1 VTQYE
6 VLWIGPASGLELSPL
21 AASPL
26 VDIAWSR
33 EVADALALPLA
44 SFDCVV
50 LHGAAPATEA
60 THSRL
65 RAAGARA
72 VLETADPARGPAPTD
87 LFGAGPLP
95 SVPKHASPVPNPRS
109 LAAPPAPA
117 GVVGASAPLTATLA
131 LVERARGSSA
141 TVLLTGETGTG
152 KELLARAIHG
162 GSARSGG
169 PFVALNCAA
178 FPDTLLE
185 SELFGHTKGAFT
197 GADRAKDGLMALAD
211 GGSLFLDEV
220 GETSVAL
227 QAKLL
232 RALQE
237 REVRPVGGTRSRR
250 VDVRVIAATNRD
262 LAGEI
267 AHGRFRADLY
277 WRLAVF
283 PIRVPPLRDRRDD
296 VLALARHFLTQH
308 GAREGRPGCRLS
320 REAEELLLAH
330 HWPGNVRELE
340 NEMLRALA
348 LSEPFET
355 IPAERLSE
363 RLGQLQEAF
372 PSLVRDCEPLRDTL
386 ARFEAVCLRR
396 ALDRNSGRRAET
408 ARNLGLTREGLYKKM
423 KRHGIQ

>member
-1 VTQYE
+1 VTPHS

-33 EVADALALPLA
+33 ELEDALGLPLA

-50 LHGAAPATEA
+50 LHAATPAGEEVRA
-60 THSRL
+60 RL

-72 VLETADPARGPAPTD
+72 VLDTADPARCPEPADLATAAGGTPSASPPRAAAPT
-87 LFGAGPLP
+87 GI
-95 SVPKHASPVPNPRS
+95 
-109 LAAPPAPA
+109 
-117 GVVGASAPLTATLA
+117 VGASNALVAALA
-131 LVERARGSSA
+131 LVERARRSGA

-152 KELLARAIHG
+152 KEVLARAIHT
-162 GSARSGG
+162 GSARSAGA
-169 PFVALNCAA
+169 FVALNCAA

-185 SELFGHTKGAFT
+185 SELFGHTKGSFT

-211 GGSLFLDEV
+211 GGTLFLDEV

-237 REVRPVGGTRSRR
+237 REVRPVGGTRSRH

-262 LAGEI
+262 LSGEI
-267 AHGRFRADLY
+267 AQGRFRADLY

-283 PIRVPPLRDRRDD
+283 PICVPPLRDRRED
-296 VLALARHFLTQH
+296 VLALARHFLARH

-320 REAEELLLAH
+320 PEAEELLLAH

-340 NEMLRALA
+340 NEILRALA

-363 RLGQLQEAF
+363 RLGRLHEQLA
-372 PSLVRDCEPLRDTL
+372 SVVCDSEPLRDSL
-386 ARFEAVCLRR
+386 ARFEALCLRR
-396 ALDRNSGRRAET
+396 ALDRNAGRRAET
-408 ARNLGLTREGLYKKM
+408 ARNLGLTREGLYKKL
-423 KRHGIQ
+423 KRFGIQ

>member
-1 VTQYE
+1 MIPHS
-6 VLWIGPASGLELSPL
+6 VLWIGPASGLEASPL

-33 EVADALALPLA
+33 ELADALALPLA

-50 LHGAAPATEA
+50 LHAAAPAAEA
-60 THSRL
+60 ARRRL

-72 VLETADPARGPAPTD
+72 VLETDGPGARARRRPTSPRGPRGAAAAAPR
-87 LFGAGPLP
+87 AAAARSRP
-95 SVPKHASPVPNPRS
+95 ASSARAPRS
-109 LAAPPAPA
+109 APR
-117 GVVGASAPLTATLA
+117 S
-131 LVERARGSSA
+131 RSS
-141 TVLLTGETGTG
+141 
-152 KELLARAIHG
+152 
-162 GSARSGG
+162 SARSGAAPPSCSRARRAPARRCSRAPSTRAARARAG
-169 PFVALNCAA
+169 AFVALNCAA

-185 SELFGHTKGAFT
+185 SELFGHAKGAFT

-211 GGSLFLDEV
+211 GGTLFLDEV

-237 REVRPVGGTRSRR
+237 REVRPVGGTRARR

-262 LAGEI
+262 LSGEI

-283 PIRVPPLRDRRDD
+283 PIRVPPLRDRRED
-296 VLALARHFLTQH
+296 VLALAQHFLARH

-340 NEMLRALA
+340 NEILRALA
-348 LSEPFET
+348 LSRALRDDPGRAPVRAAR
-355 IPAERLSE
+355 PAARAARERGVRQRAAA
-363 RLGQLQEAF
+363 RLA
-372 PSLVRDCEPLRDTL
+372 RPLRGAGACA
-386 ARFEAVCLRR
+386 ARSTATP
-396 ALDRNSGRRAET
+396 GKRAET
-408 ARNLGLTREGLYKKM
+408 ARNLGLTREGLYKKL

>member
-1 VTQYE
+1 
-6 VLWIGPASGLELSPL
+6 
-21 AASPL
+21 
-26 VDIAWSR
+26 
-33 EVADALALPLA
+33 
-44 SFDCVV
+44 
-50 LHGAAPATEA
+50 
-60 THSRL
+60 
-65 RAAGARA
+65 
-72 VLETADPARGPAPTD
+72 
-87 LFGAGPLP
+87 
-95 SVPKHASPVPNPRS
+95 
-109 LAAPPAPA
+109 
-117 GVVGASAPLTATLA
+117 
-131 LVERARGSSA
+131 
-141 TVLLTGETGTG
+141 
-152 KELLARAIHG
+152 
-162 GSARSGG
+162 
-169 PFVALNCAA
+169 
-178 FPDTLLE
+178 
-185 SELFGHTKGAFT
+185 
-197 GADRAKDGLMALAD
+197 MALAD

-237 REVRPVGGTRSRR
+237 REVRAVGGTRSRR

-267 AHGRFRADLY
+267 AEGRFRADLY

-296 VLALARHFLTQH
+296 VLALARHFLAQH

-320 REAEELLLAH
+320 RDAEELLLAH

-348 LSEPFET
+348 LSDPFET

-363 RLGQLQEAF
+363 RLGQLQESF
-372 PSLVRDCEPLRDTL
+372 PSLLRDSEPLRETL

-396 ALDRNSGRRAET
+396 ALERHKGRRAET

-423 KRHGIQ
+423 KRYGIE

>member
-1 VTQYE
+1 VIPHS
-6 VLWIGPASGLELSPL
+6 VLWIGPASGLEASPL

-33 EVADALALPLA
+33 ELADALALPLA

-50 LHGAAPATEA
+50 LHAAAPEA
-60 THSRL
+60 EAARARL

-72 VLETADPARGPAPTD
+72 VLDTADPARGPAPAD
-87 LFGAGPLP
+87 
-95 SVPKHASPVPNPRS
+95 
-109 LAAPPAPA
+109 LAAAGRPAPPSPA
-117 GVVGASAPLTATLA
+117 APRTAPPPGMVGASVALAATLA
-131 LVERARGSSA
+131 LVARAQQSGA

-152 KELLARAIHG
+152 KEVLARAIHT
-162 GSARSGG
+162 GSARAAG

-185 SELFGHTKGAFT
+185 SELFGHAKGAFT

-211 GGSLFLDEV
+211 GGTLFLDEV

-237 REVRPVGGTRSRR
+237 REVRPVGGTRARR
-250 VDVRVIAATNRD
+250 VDVRVVAATNRE
-262 LAGEI
+262 LSGEI

-283 PIRVPPLRDRRDD
+283 PIRVPPLRDRRED
-296 VLALARHFLTQH
+296 VLALAQHFLARH

-340 NEMLRALA
+340 NEILRALA

-363 RLGQLQEAF
+363 RLGQLLEPLA
-372 PSLVRDCEPLRDTL
+372 SLVCDSEPLRDSL

-396 ALDRNSGRRAET
+396 ALDRNAGKRAET
-408 ARNLGLTREGLYKKM
+408 ARNLGLTREGLYKKL